1 MDQVIQVQMMCEG
14 VLVETPTIGAL
25 VEEPLPNVRLA
36 RVVAWSMKHIKK
48 IGLALS
54 IDSSYLFVFFLDRLI
69 VRQADVLKRSVS
81 ILQTARLCG
90 TTRLMFDSEVLSL
103 TCQSTEKD
111 NSTSAANVAVHHA
124 SRESSTQASRR
135 NRRSVTFS
143 QESADLDLLIPTDE
157 RTAEV
162 SASAAEEQSL
172 HYR

>member
-1 MDQVIQVQMMCEG
+1 
-14 VLVETPTIGAL
+14 
-25 VEEPLPNVRLA
+25 
-36 RVVAWSMKHIKK
+36 MKHIKK

-143 QESADLDLLIPTDE
+143 QESADLDLIPTDE
-157 RTAEV
+157 KTAEV